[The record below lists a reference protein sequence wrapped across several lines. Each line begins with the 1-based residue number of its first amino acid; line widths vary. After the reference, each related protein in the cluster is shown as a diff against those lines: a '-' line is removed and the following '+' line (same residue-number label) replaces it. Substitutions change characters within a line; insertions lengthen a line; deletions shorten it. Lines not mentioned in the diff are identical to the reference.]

1 MPKKQPPF
9 DDPAVRA
16 VFDAYPPKLRADLL
30 ALRALILDT
39 AAKTDG
45 VGPLVET
52 LKWGQPS
59 YLPARPRIGTTV
71 RIDALKHRPDG
82 YALFVHCQSRLA
94 DAFRQLYPGQFTFDG
109 NRALL
114 FTAGQPRPDDALT
127 HCIALALT
135 HHLRKRR
142 PKAGHDKAA
151 ANAG

>member
-59 YLPARPRIGTTV
+59 YLRIGTTV
-71 RIDALKHRPDG
+71 RIDALKDRPDG

-94 DAFRQLYPGQFTFDG
+94 DAFRQLYPDQFTFDG

-114 FTAGQPRPDDALT
+114 FTTGQPRPDDALK

-142 PKAGHDKAA
+142 PKAGHDEAA

>member
-1 MPKKQPPF
+1 MPKKKRPF
-9 DDPAVRA
+9 DDPAVKA
-16 VFDAYPPKLRADLL
+16 VFDAYPPPLRADLL

-39 AAKTDG
+39 AAETDG

-71 RIDALKHRPDG
+71 RIDALKDRADG

-94 DAFRQLYPGQFTFDG
+94 ETFRQRYPDQFTFDG

-114 FTAGQPRPDDALT
+114 FTQGQPLPRDALE

-135 HHLRKRR
+135 LHLRKRR
-142 PKAGHDKAA
+142 PKAGHDKVAESVR
-151 ANAG
+151 